1 MLHECVQHTFVDR
14 FLRYCA
20 RDNTGR
26 NCIAPRT
33 FYIASSSLYL
43 QYVNEVVI
51 GAPYEVTRDL
61 MEHFN
66 VSIVCHGQTPI
77 MPCEDGSDPYAEP
90 KRQNKFKLL
99 DSGNDMTT
107 EKIVERIILHRYVL
121 LFLFHVFIGN
131 ISQLDG
137 TQ

>member
-1 MLHECVQHTFVDR
+1 MQI
-14 FLRYCA
+14 
-20 RDNTGR
+20 DN
-26 NCIAPRT
+26 IVF
-33 FYIASSSLYL
+33 FYIVFFSVYL

-66 VSIVCHGQTPI
+66 VSVVCHGQTPI
-77 MPCEDGSDPYAEP
+77 MRCEDGSDPYAEP

-99 DSGNDMTT
+99 NSGNDMTT

-121 LFLFHVFIGN
+121 SLLY
-131 ISQLDG
+131 ISYILCYIISAILYIS
-137 TQ
+137 

>member
-1 MLHECVQHTFVDR
+1 MFSSFYNVFSFLH
-14 FLRYCA
+14 
-20 RDNTGR
+20 
-26 NCIAPRT
+26 
-33 FYIASSSLYL
+33 L

-51 GAPYEVTRDL
+51 GAPYEVTREL

-121 LFLFHVFIGN
+121 SLCYVLTRFLSDSFKNNFLN
-131 ISQLDG
+131 SYRCF
-137 TQ
+137 

>member
-1 MLHECVQHTFVDR
+1 
-14 FLRYCA
+14 
-20 RDNTGR
+20 
-26 NCIAPRT
+26 
-33 FYIASSSLYL
+33 
-43 QYVNEVVI
+43 VNEVVI
-51 GAPYEVTRDL
+51 GAPYAVTREL

-77 MPCEDGSDPYAEP
+77 MPCEDGSDPYTEP

-121 LFLFHVFIGN
+121 LYLVEYCFY
-131 ISQLDG
+131 
-137 TQ
+137 